1 MEFKKTALAL
11 AIGSFCLA
19 PLASANEII
28 LPPPNSHG
36 EFVKNYHEDVN
47 VDSDSK
53 SEVNIQK
60 KIQLE
65 HRIKLEGK
73 IRVSGDIHI
82 RESATALTE
91 TKQISS
97 DNSTVYHGEGNFAI
111 GKDSALKE
119 AEGNIGLN
127 VTAGDHNVQGNHTS
141 IAVTGDYYDGGAAD
155 AEAFLLQDSTWNY
168 AMLKGNLNDAS
179 LQDDFMKNASG
190 NLQVNMAAGAGNVQG
205 NGVALAVAEDALLAT
220 ATAQSLQQSSNN
232 TTHSYL
238 VLNVA
243 TIKDDALKNA
253 TGNIAVNIA
262 SGTNNVQGN
271 SLALSVTDSV
281 LY

>member
-11 AIGSFCLA
+11 AIGSFCLS

-28 LPPPNSHG
+28 VQPPNGHG

-53 SEVNIQK
+53 SEVSIRK
-60 KIQLE
+60 KIEFEQ
-65 HRIKLEGK
+65 RVNVDGR
-73 IRVSGDIHI
+73 IRVSGDIRI
-82 RESATALTE
+82 RESATALIE
-91 TKQISS
+91 TKQVSS
-97 DNSTVYHGEGNFAI
+97 DNSTGYWGEGNFAI
-111 GKDSALKE
+111 GKDSALE
-119 AEGNIGLN
+119 DAEGNIGVN
-127 VTAGDHNVQGNHTS
+127 VAAGDHNVQGNHTS

-155 AEAFLLQDSTWNY
+155 AEAFLLQDSTWNH
-168 AMLKGNLNDAS
+168 AMLDDVLNEAS
-179 LQDDFMKNASG
+179 LKDDFMKNASG
-190 NLQVNMAAGAGNVQG
+190 NIQVNMAAGAGNIQG

-232 TTHSYL
+232 ATHSVY

-243 TIKDDALKNA
+243 TIKDDALKHA
-253 TGNIAVNIA
+253 TGNIAVNMA
-262 SGTNNVQGN
+262 AGTNNVQGN